1 MVSILT
7 FEINA
12 ADIIPVILPQ
22 EVTTE
27 MHLSPDDDLIK
38 DKVWNRWTTPNFVVC
53 SLSDSHAK
61 YLHDNLE
68 TIKTWLFQRWG
79 LYDIDFKSEC
89 KLICVNDAELYK
101 KLFQLETSS
110 VEIRRN
116 ADGTIKESIIFLLL
130 NDSPAKTVPM
140 ALTEVCLAE
149 FEQRYE
155 VKFGWWIH
163 RGMAVLNGTVSN
175 IKKNISVQMDVLENE
190 NPTFFSKTLLE
201 TTEETYKT
209 FDLEKREMFDRVA
222 MMFCLML
229 KKEFGTLKYQEVM
242 QETAVGKTPEKA
254 LQIILGFKNYEDF
267 NQSLKRYMKD
277 LVEDIANN
285 KTPDSYLRIDPS

>member
-1 MVSILT
+1 
-7 FEINA
+7 
-12 ADIIPVILPQ
+12 
-22 EVTTE
+22 
-27 MHLSPDDDLIK
+27 
-38 DKVWNRWTTPNFVVC
+38 
-53 SLSDSHAK
+53 
-61 YLHDNLE
+61 
-68 TIKTWLFQRWG
+68 
-79 LYDIDFKSEC
+79 
-89 KLICVNDAELYK
+89 
-101 KLFQLETSS
+101 
-110 VEIRRN
+110 
-116 ADGTIKESIIFLLL
+116 
-130 NDSPAKTVPM
+130 
-140 ALTEVCLAE
+140 
-149 FEQRYE
+149 
-155 VKFGWWIH
+155 
-163 RGMAVLNGTVSN
+163 MAVLNGTVSN